1 VGKYKLKAPTRWITP
16 EARAKNDKK
25 RATFNPVYGLV
36 KYLDARRER
45 NKGDKPKSA
54 ILVPDAA
61 PRCLG
66 KAREAA
72 KRDEK

>member
-1 VGKYKLKAPTRWITP
+1 MP
-16 EARAKNDKK
+16 EVRAKKDKK
-25 RATFNPVYGLV
+25 WVTFNPVYGLV

-54 ILVPDAA
+54 ILVPEAA
-61 PRCLG
+61 PRYWG